1 MHVKPNQEFSNIF
14 VRYDLNALHKDSRSK
29 ESKTKLPRSSLQAV
43 MYTVIAGENETIS
56 EVVKEALKQHTPLEV
71 IREGLIRGMEEVGHL
86 WGERIY
92 YLPQTLAASDTMQIG
107 IEICEAMMGHSYKKK
122 AVVVTHTADGDL
134 HDLGQKIVNA
144 LLRANGFEVIDLG
157 KDVPVEEVLVAVEKY
172 HPVMLTGTA
181 GLTLTMSAF
190 ERISQELSH
199 RGLELPFVCGGGGGV
214 TADFVTS
221 FQFGIYGADAAQA
234 PQMAEDA
241 LAGKSWLELRRKYN
255 G

>member
-1 MHVKPNQEFSNIF
+1 MKPNQEFSNIF
-14 VRYDLNALHKDSRSK
+14 VRYDLNALHKDFK
-29 ESKTKLPRSSLQAV
+29 AKGSKTKLPRSSLQV
-43 MYTVIAGENETIS
+43 VIDTVIAGENETIS
-56 EVVKEALKQHTPLEV
+56 DVVQQALTQHTPLEV
-71 IREGLIRGMEEVGHL
+71 IREGLIRGMEEVGYL
-86 WGERIY
+86 WRERIY

-107 IEICEAMMGHSYKKK
+107 IEICEAKMGHSYKKK

-144 LLRANGFEVIDLG
+144 LLRASGFEVIDLG

-172 HPVMLTGTA
+172 HPIMLTGTA
-181 GLTLTMSAF
+181 GLTLTMNAF

-241 LAGKSWLELRRKYN
+241 LAGKSWLELRKKYN